1 MSLRLRRRNWR
12 TSNREVGGDMASE
25 RTGVYPGTFDPVT
38 SGHMEVMR
46 RSLKLVDRLV
56 IGPATNI
63 GKGPLFSLEE
73 RIDIIKDDIAD
84 FSQADRD
91 RIKIVPFDG
100 LLIHF
105 ARDVGASM
113 IIRGLRAVS
122 DFEYEIQMANMNARM
137 EPNIET
143 IFLMAS
149 DRHQF
154 ISSSLVKDIAR
165 LGGDTSQFVSKKV
178 FERLKA
184 KFKRCLTAPG
194 AALTVGP
201 AHHIRAPRG
210 VSACG
215 ATPERARSSAVEHL
229 TFNQVVVGS
238 IPTGLTTAR
247 GKETLGSCRR

>member
-1 MSLRLRRRNWR
+1 MGKW
-12 TSNREVGGDMASE
+12 GQDMASE
-25 RTGVYPGTFDPVT
+25 RVGVYPGTFDPVT
-38 SGHMEVMR
+38 SGHMEVIR
-46 RSLKLVDRLV
+46 RSLRLVDKLV

-63 GKGPLFSLEE
+63 GKGPLFSLQE

-84 FSQADRD
+84 FSEVDKA
-91 RIKIVPFDG
+91 RIQIAPFDG

-105 ARDVGASM
+105 AREVGASV

-154 ISSSLVKDIAR
+154 IASSLVKDIAR

-178 FERLKA
+178 FQRLKD
-184 KFKRCLTAPG
+184 KFKKA
-194 AALTVGP
+194 
-201 AHHIRAPRG
+201 
-210 VSACG
+210 
-215 ATPERARSSAVEHL
+215 
-229 TFNQVVVGS
+229 
-238 IPTGLTTAR
+238 
-247 GKETLGSCRR
+247 

>member
-1 MSLRLRRRNWR
+1 MGKW
-12 TSNREVGGDMASE
+12 GQDMASE
-25 RTGVYPGTFDPVT
+25 RVGVYPGTFDPVT
-38 SGHMEVMR
+38 SGHMEVIR
-46 RSLKLVDRLV
+46 RSLRLVDKLV

-63 GKGPLFSLEE
+63 GKGPLFSLQE

-84 FSQADRD
+84 FSETDKA
-91 RIKIVPFDG
+91 RIQIAPFDG

-105 ARDVGASM
+105 AREVGASV

-154 ISSSLVKDIAR
+154 IASSRVKDIAR
-165 LGGDTSQFVSKKV
+165 LGGDTSQFVSNKV

-184 KFKRCLTAPG
+184 KFRKT
-194 AALTVGP
+194 
-201 AHHIRAPRG
+201 
-210 VSACG
+210 
-215 ATPERARSSAVEHL
+215 
-229 TFNQVVVGS
+229 
-238 IPTGLTTAR
+238 
-247 GKETLGSCRR
+247 

>member
-1 MSLRLRRRNWR
+1 
-12 TSNREVGGDMASE
+12 MASE
-25 RTGVYPGTFDPVT
+25 RTGVYPGTFDPIT
-38 SGHMEVMR
+38 SGHTEVVR
-46 RSLKLVDRLV
+46 RSLRLVDRLV
-56 IGPATNI
+56 IGPFVNI

-73 RIDIIKDDIAD
+73 RIDIIKDDIED
-84 FSQADRD
+84 FPQADKD
-91 RIKIVPFDG
+91 RIQVLPYES
-100 LLIHF
+100 LMIHF
-105 ARDVGASM
+105 ARDVGASV

-184 KFKRCLTAPG
+184 KYKR
-194 AALTVGP
+194 
-201 AHHIRAPRG
+201 
-210 VSACG
+210 S
-215 ATPERARSSAVEHL
+215 
-229 TFNQVVVGS
+229 
-238 IPTGLTTAR
+238 
-247 GKETLGSCRR
+247 

>member
-1 MSLRLRRRNWR
+1 M
-12 TSNREVGGDMASE
+12 TE

-38 SGHMEVMR
+38 SGHIEIVR

-56 IGPATNI
+56 IGPAINI

-73 RIDIIKDDIAD
+73 RVEIIRQEIAEFPEGDRERIDV
-84 FSQADRD
+84 
-91 RIKIVPFDG
+91 VPFQG

-105 ARDVGASM
+105 ARQVNAGV

-137 EPNIET
+137 EPAIET

-165 LGGDTSQFVSKKV
+165 LGGDTSQFVSKRV
-178 FERLKA
+178 FGRLKG
-184 KFKRCLTAPG
+184 KFSEG
-194 AALTVGP
+194 
-201 AHHIRAPRG
+201 
-210 VSACG
+210 
-215 ATPERARSSAVEHL
+215 
-229 TFNQVVVGS
+229 
-238 IPTGLTTAR
+238 
-247 GKETLGSCRR
+247 

>member
-1 MSLRLRRRNWR
+1 MG
-12 TSNREVGGDMASE
+12 VD

-38 SGHMEVMR
+38 SGHMEVVR
-46 RSLKLVDRLV
+46 RSMRLVDKLV

-73 RIDIIKDDIAD
+73 RVEIIKDDIAG
-84 FSQADRD
+84 FPEADRK
-91 RIKIVPFDG
+91 RIEIVPFEG

-105 ARDVGASM
+105 ARQVNASV

-137 EPNIET
+137 EPNVET

-154 ISSSLVKDIAR
+154 IASSLVKDIAR

-178 FERLKA
+178 FERLHA
-184 KFKRCLTAPG
+184 KFAKP
-194 AALTVGP
+194 
-201 AHHIRAPRG
+201 
-210 VSACG
+210 
-215 ATPERARSSAVEHL
+215 
-229 TFNQVVVGS
+229 
-238 IPTGLTTAR
+238 
-247 GKETLGSCRR
+247 

>member
-1 MSLRLRRRNWR
+1 MEL
-12 TSNREVGGDMASE
+12 GAGMASD
-25 RTGVYPGTFDPVT
+25 RVGVYPGTFDPIT
-38 SGHMEVMR
+38 SGHMEVVR
-46 RSLKLVDRLV
+46 RSLRLVDRLV

-63 GKGPLFSLEE
+63 GKGPLFSLQE
-73 RIDIIKDDIAD
+73 RIDIIQEDILE
-84 FSQADRD
+84 FSEADRA
-91 RIKIVPFDG
+91 RIEVVPFDG

-105 ARDVGASM
+105 AREVGASV

-154 ISSSLVKDIAR
+154 IASSLVKDIAR

-184 KFKRCLTAPG
+184 KFKKA
-194 AALTVGP
+194 
-201 AHHIRAPRG
+201 
-210 VSACG
+210 
-215 ATPERARSSAVEHL
+215 
-229 TFNQVVVGS
+229 
-238 IPTGLTTAR
+238 
-247 GKETLGSCRR
+247 